1 MRQGRVCWN
10 GSVTRRPTA
19 SRVGGLLVVFTVLL
33 GLLIG
38 GVPGAVPGGVL
49 ASGQASAAVP
59 SVAPVGALHTSGSTI
74 LTADGRPFVIKAAS
88 WFGMETSTCSPHGLW
103 AITLDEG
110 MAHLASMGFNT
121 VRVPFSNECI
131 EGTVTTSIGR
141 ELNPG
146 LADLSPLQLLDA
158 VVASAGSHGLSVIL
172 DRHRPDSQAQSGL
185 WYTDRFPESTW
196 IADWQMLA
204 ARYAGNPTV
213 IGADLHNEPHDAACW
228 GCGDPAVD
236 WRAAAERG
244 GDAVLA
250 ANPDLLIIVEGVA
263 RSESGDFT
271 WWGGS
276 LDDAGDDPVT
286 LDVPHRVVYSP
297 HEYPASVYPQPW
309 FSDPDYPANLPGI
322 WNQSWGYLV
331 EDGIAPVFVGE
342 FGTGLTTASDQQW
355 LAAFVQY
362 LASTGTSFGYWSFN
376 PDSGDTGGLVADD
389 WKTPQTAKLAALEPL
404 LGPYAPPAARGSIRG
419 AVVLRT
425 IRGHV

>member
-1 MRQGRVCWN
+1 M
-10 GSVTRRPTA
+10 TRRSAA
-19 SRVGGLLVVFTVLL
+19 SRVGGLLVALVVLL
-33 GLLIG
+33 AMQVG
-38 GVPGAVPGGVL
+38 GAPAPATAATALAPTVVP
-49 ASGQASAAVP
+49 AA
-59 SVAPVGALHTSGSTI
+59 APVGPLHTSGSTI
-74 LTADGRPFVIKAAS
+74 VAASGQPFVIKAAS

-141 ELNPG
+141 ELNPS
-146 LADLSPLQLLDA
+146 LVNLSPLQLLDA
-158 VVASAGSHGLSVIL
+158 VVAAAGSHGLSVIL

-213 IGADLHNEPHDAACW
+213 IGADLHNEPHDDACW
-228 GCGDPAVD
+228 ACGDPAVD

-263 RSESGDFT
+263 RSESGDYT

-276 LDDAGDDPVT
+276 LADASDDPVR

-309 FSDPDYPANLPGI
+309 FSDPDYPANLPGV
-322 WNQSWGYLV
+322 WNSSWGYLV

-342 FGTGLTTASDQQW
+342 FGTGYTTASDQQW
-355 LAAFVQY
+355 LSAFVQY
-362 LASTGTSFGYWSFN
+362 LAGTGTSFGYWSFN

-389 WKTPQTAKLAALEPL
+389 WRTPEAAKLAALEPL
-404 LGPYAPPAARGSIRG
+404 LGPYAPPVPRGSIHG